1 MGEIR
6 DETSEAVEL
15 APRVW
20 WVGALIP
27 DDEFQCH
34 VYLIEQGDQSVLIDP
49 GSALIADEV
58 IRKIDSIVGLDQVR
72 WLVCSHGDPDVI
84 GALPALVAKGLHPEA
99 AIVTH
104 WRDEALIRHS
114 GVDLPYWRIEDHD
127 WALHLQDR
135 NLRFVFT
142 PYVHFAGAFCTFDE
156 ASGVLFSSD
165 LFGGFTDDTSLFA
178 TSVDYFEAM
187 RAFHEHYMPSRDVI
201 SNALAKLR
209 ELPLRIIAPQHGQLI
224 PQDLI
229 EPIMTKLD
237 QLECGIYLLAR
248 DDPGLSFL
256 LTANRIVHQVVDAVV
271 DETDFAVVGKR
282 LCELAQSVLGAD
294 TVDFWAMAGGTTLR
308 FGEPD
313 GYNGQAADPPT
324 EVVAALAGQTA
335 PPGANVVL
343 PLLSHSTGKI
353 GGVAVLG
360 FGVAPNLDRPT
371 RAVLDQIGGIVEA
384 GLEREVLRRLAEF
397 DRAALYEQAI
407 HDPLTGLFNR
417 VHLDA
422 TAHRLCLMDDRRD
435 APALVVLMIDI
446 DHFKRVNDSYG
457 HPVGDLVLSRVAR
470 AIRQAL
476 RPDDLAFRFGGEE
489 FLVLLSGVDPEG
501 SEVIGERIRSAV
513 AADGGDGPPVTASVG
528 IAVRHSLEE
537 FDVLLKRADE
547 ALYRAKS
554 EGRDRTCVAP

>member
-1 MGEIR
+1 MSQIR
-6 DETSEAVEL
+6 EVTSEAVEL

-27 DDEFQCH
+27 GDEFQCH
-34 VYLIEQGDQSVLIDP
+34 VYLVEQGDQSVLIDP

-72 WLVCSHGDPDVI
+72 WVVCSHGDPDVI
-84 GALPALVAKGLHPEA
+84 GALPALVARGLHPEA
-99 AIVTH
+99 VIVTH

-127 WALHLQDR
+127 WALHLEDR
-135 NLRFVFT
+135 TLRFVFT

-178 TSVDYFEAM
+178 TSVDYFEAI

-209 ELPLRIIAPQHGQLI
+209 ELPLRVIAPQHGQLI

-229 EPIMTKLD
+229 EPIMTRLD

-282 LCELAQSVLGAD
+282 LCELARSVLDAD
-294 TVDFWAMAGGTTLR
+294 TVDFWAMAGDTTLR

-313 GYNGQAADPPT
+313 GYNGQAADPPR
-324 EVVAALAGQTA
+324 EVVEALAGQAA
-335 PPGANVVL
+335 PSGPNVVL

-422 TAHRLCLMDDRRD
+422 AAHRLCLMDDRRD

-476 RPDDLAFRFGGEE
+476 RPDDLAFRYGGEE
-489 FLVLLSGVDPEG
+489 FLVLLSGVDLEG
-501 SEVIGERIRSAV
+501 SGEIGERIRAAV
-513 AADGGDGPPVTASVG
+513 AADAGDGPPVTASVG
-528 IAVRHSLEE
+528 IATRHSLEP
-537 FDVLLKRADE
+537 FDVLLKRADA
-547 ALYRAKS
+547 ALYRAKAN
-554 EGRDRTCVAP
+554 GRDRMCVA